1 MMAGWRDRAWAT
13 RARRARE
20 RQLAYMRRR
29 AAMLAGR
36 EEQVMTNMATRSG
49 SVRDRLSR
57 HRPIADEDRV
67 LEIGSGATG
76 LIFHFGTRD
85 AVGIDPLADHY
96 AVLFPAWQ
104 RKACILAAEGEYLPF
119 GEAMFDVVLSD
130 NVIDHAERPAQI
142 VREMTR
148 VLRPGGILYLTVN
161 IHHPIYH
168 LSSRLYGA
176 WKALG
181 LPFEVTPMADHTVHL
196 TAGAARRL
204 VSSLPLR
211 IVEESADFEV
221 KRRKAAENRPRHLG
235 DRLKRLFYKN
245 VNLKVIAIREPDLPR
260 S

>member
-1 MMAGWRDRAWAT
+1 MARWRDRALAT

-20 RQLAYMRRR
+20 RQLEYMHRR
-29 AAMLAGR
+29 AVRLAEH
-36 EEQVMTNMATRSG
+36 EERVMTNMATRSRL
-49 SVRDRLSR
+49 VRDGLSR
-57 HRPIADEDRV
+57 HRPIADEDKV
-67 LEIGSGATG
+67 LEVGSGATG

-85 AVGIDPLADHY
+85 AIGIDPLADHC
-96 AVLFPAWQ
+96 ARLFPAWQ
-104 RKACILAAEGEYLPF
+104 RGARILAAEGENLPF
-119 GEAMFDVVLSD
+119 GDGTFDVVLSD

-148 VLRPGGILYLTVN
+148 VLQRGGILYLTVN

-211 IVEESADFEV
+211 VVEESATFDENTHGT
-221 KRRKAAENRPRHLG
+221 AESRPRHLG

-245 VNLKVIAIREPDLPR
+245 VNLKVIAIREPDALGT
-260 S
+260 

>member
-1 MMAGWRDRAWAT
+1 MARWRDRALAT

-20 RQLAYMRRR
+20 RQLEYMYRR
-29 AAMLAGR
+29 AVKLAER
-36 EEQVMTNMATRSG
+36 EELVMTNMATRSRL
-49 SVRDRLSR
+49 VRDRLSR
-57 HRPIADEDRV
+57 HRPIADEDKV
-67 LEIGSGATG
+67 LEVGSGATG
-76 LIFHFGTRD
+76 LIFHFGTSD
-85 AVGIDPLADHY
+85 AIGIDPLADHC
-96 AVLFPAWQ
+96 AILFPAWQ
-104 RKACILAAEGEYLPF
+104 RRARILAAEGENLPF
-119 GEAMFDVVLSD
+119 GDGTFDVVLSD

-148 VLRPGGILYLTVN
+148 VLQPGGILYLTVN

-196 TAGAARRL
+196 TACAARRL

-211 IVEESADFEV
+211 IVEETSTLDEN
-221 KRRKAAENRPRHLG
+221 RRRAAENPPRHLG

-245 VNLKVIAIREPDLPR
+245 VNLKVIAIREPDA
-260 S
+260 SGT